1 MKQGFEKIAEKW
13 NGNGTEMECFH
24 FHFPFPFHFAF
35 GGSAYLMIST
45 FGGGSESIIG
55 FSFDFTNGRSGLVLN
70 LMMRGVL
77 PNVVT

>member
-1 MKQGFEKIAEKW
+1 MKQGFERIDEKW
-13 NGNGTEMECFH
+13 NGNGMEMECFH

-35 GGSAYLMIST
+35 GGSAYLMNFT
-45 FGGGSESIIG
+45 FGGGVEMIIG
-55 FSFDFTNGRSGLVLN
+55 FNSDFTNGCRASVLN